1 MGLYEYIVHSLPN
14 YVTVYHRLLGV
25 TSEVKAEVDRR
36 GVNIVNTKNWEM
48 CDAFTQ
54 RIPQFLDLS
63 FNISKFLSET
73 VTTVYNG
80 LIKSVLN
87 EHKC

>member
-1 MGLYEYIVHSLPN
+1 MTPSIGIES
-14 YVTVYHRLLGV
+14 T
-25 TSEVKAEVDRR
+25 TEVDRR
-36 GVNIVNTKNWEM
+36 GVNIINTKNWEL
-48 CDAFTQ
+48 CDAFMQ
-54 RIPQFLDLS
+54 GNEGILQFLDLS
-63 FNISKFLSET
+63 FNSSKFLSET